1 MVWQDY
7 VLMLGGM
14 ILWISI
20 IPMIKAKE
28 KPPFLTS
35 IPTSVTLTIFVVC
48 LVTLHLY
55 IAAFSTSGTAIFWWI
70 LVFQRAKPASR
81 SGQYP

>member
-1 MVWQDY
+1 MIWQDY

-20 IPMIKAKE
+20 IPMIRAKE

-35 IPTSVTLTIFVVC
+35 IPTSVILTIFVVC

-55 IAAFSTSGTAIFWWI
+55 LAAFSTGGTAIFWWV
-70 LVFQRAKPASR
+70 LVFQRARPASR